1 MSTVIPDLKGLRFD
15 DEVFV
20 KASDKVLQDCKITD
34 DPKFRFA
41 VQLVA
46 RDLIAMA
53 EYSNIS
59 PPAISSTA
67 LHLVCRYAWDLF

>member
-1 MSTVIPDLKGLRFD
+1 MISDLSGIRFD
-15 DEVFV
+15 DEVFA
-20 KASDKVLQDCKITD
+20 KASDKVLQDCKITGT
-34 DPKFRFA
+34 PKFRFA

-53 EYSNIS
+53 EYSNVS

-67 LHLVCRYAWDLF
+67 LHLVCRYAWDSF